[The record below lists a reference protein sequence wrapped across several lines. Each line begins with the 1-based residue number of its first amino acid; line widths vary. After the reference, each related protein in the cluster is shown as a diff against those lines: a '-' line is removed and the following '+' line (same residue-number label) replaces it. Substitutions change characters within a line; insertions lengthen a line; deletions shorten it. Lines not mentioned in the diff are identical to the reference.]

1 MRGACGGR
9 ERLAQPGSALALYSP
24 SLPGRSVTPPV
35 LPRRQALASAMTQ
48 ALASVRLLA
57 PPSPRAVRC
66 LPPQPASHRSTPPL
80 RQPASRRQAS
90 PPLTSASRR
99 TKRCPAPPPC
109 RSPPV
114 SPPPCTACTLPQP
127 PPPRRKPPLR
137 REAPLYSNTYN
148 PPHKTPTPLVHPMP
162 PCPPS
167 PLPLPQTHDPIA
179 SRSPL
184 ARVLARCLPPSSTLP
199 PSSST
204 CCPTCCRAASAS
216 LTTCRLAPRRCHLLH
231 SRRSRRPPSP
241 LPSRGRRLRSR
252 PPLRPNTLA
261 SCTPQPPARITKR
274 STPLPT
280 TPEVCS

>member
-99 TKRCPAPPPC
+99 TKHCPAPPPS
-109 RSPPV
+109 RSPPA
-114 SPPPCTACTLPQP
+114 SPPPCTVCTRPQP
-127 PPPRRKPPLR
+127 PPPRRKPRLR
-137 REAPLYSNTYN
+137 GEATPYSNAYSS
-148 PPHKTPTPLVHPMP
+148 PHKTPSRPPSRPSKARGRHALLPPLARPVP

-167 PLPLPQTHDPIA
+167 PRPLPQTHTPVA

-184 ARVLARCLPPSSTLP
+184 ARARAGCLPPSSKPP

-204 CCPTCCRAASAS
+204 CCLTCYRAASAS
-216 LTTCRLAPRRCHLLH
+216 LTTCRPAPPHCR
-231 SRRSRRPPSP
+231 
-241 LPSRGRRLRSR
+241 LPH
-252 PPLRPNTLA
+252 
-261 SCTPQPPARITKR
+261 
-274 STPLPT
+274 
-280 TPEVCS
+280 